1 MPDRKTL
8 ALPEPFNVLWE
19 EMRDL
24 RRDVQ
29 RLTPVLDL
37 LDTPETSEELGPGAI
52 ASLILEIDSRQRHLE
67 AQMMDMSDG
76 ITAMRADL
84 AALRAIL
91 EAPAEGAAD

>member
-1 MPDRKTL
+1 MTHRKTL

-19 EMRDL
+19 EMRNL

-67 AQMMDMSDG
+67 MQMMDMSDS
-76 ITAMRADL
+76 IATIQTDL
-84 AALRAIL
+84 AALRALL
-91 EAPAEGAAD
+91 EAPAEPAAS

>member
-1 MPDRKTL
+1 MTDRKTL
-8 ALPEPFNVLWE
+8 ALPEPFDVLWA

-52 ASLILEIDSRQRHLE
+52 ASLIVEIDSRQRRLE
-67 AQMMDMSDG
+67 TQMMDISDS
-76 ITAMRADL
+76 INATRADL

>member
-1 MPDRKTL
+1 MTDRKTL
-8 ALPEPFNVLWE
+8 VPPEPFDVLWE
-19 EMRDL
+19 ELRDL

-52 ASLILEIDSRQRHLE
+52 ASLIVEIDSRQRRLE
-67 AQMMDMSDG
+67 TEMMDMSDS
-76 ITAMRADL
+76 ITAIRADL